1 MAIHDD
7 LVAPVAIHPAAFF
20 GVTDPALDP
29 TNNVLA
35 YKLWVD
41 TTSGPPYALK
51 IRNATNTAWEAVSGG
66 GSGSSTVMGPP
77 GFAEDGEPGEIGV
90 PGLAGAPGVAGSIAE
105 DGWIAAGETWT
116 FAAADAPT
124 FTFTV
129 PTNLTAK
136 YTPGT
141 RIKLTHAATVKY
153 FIVTASVFGASTT
166 VTVYGGTDYTLA
178 AGAITLPFF
187 SRMKGPAGF
196 PLSPDKWTVVTTD
209 TTLATQAAPV
219 AGTWYNLGSIQ
230 VSIPIGAWY
239 VDYQTNQYTA
249 RTGAATGIGQTATL
263 STGSSSETDTEF
275 TSFSQT
281 TQAST
286 ASVDW
291 AVFAS
296 RSKQLVLS
304 SKTSYFL
311 NAKTVFSSITSIN
324 HYGSI
329 AATKIRALCAYL

>member
-7 LVAPVAIHPAAFF
+7 LVSPVAIHPAAFV
-20 GVTDPALDP
+20 GVTDPALD
-29 TNNVLA
+29 TANNVLA
-35 YKLWVD
+35 YKLWVN
-41 TTSGPPYALK
+41 TSGGPPYTLK
-51 IRNATNTAWEAVSGG
+51 IRNVTNTGWDTVSG
-66 GSGSSTVMGPP
+66 SGASASVTGPP
-77 GFAEDGEPGEIGV
+77 GVGGEDGDDGAIGV
-90 PGLAGAPGVAGSIAE
+90 PGVAGATGATGSIAE

-141 RIKLTHAATVKY
+141 RLKLTHAATVKY

-196 PLSPDKWTVVTTD
+196 PLDPIKWTVKVAD
-209 TTLATQAAPV
+209 TTLRTQASPV
-219 AGTWYNLGSIQ
+219 SGTWYNLGSLTI
-230 VSIPIGAWY
+230 SIPIGAWR
-239 VDYQTNQYTA
+239 VGYQGQIGLDGG
-249 RTGAATGIGQTATL
+249 GAEVNPSVNITL

-275 TSFSQT
+275 SIFAQVNG
-281 TQAST
+281 T
-286 ASVDW
+286 AAAGDVY
-291 AVFAS
+291 ALGA
-296 RSKQLVLS
+296 RSKFLNLA

-311 NAKTVFSSITSIN
+311 NLKTGDGTATTLYLYSSVS
-324 HYGSI
+324 
-329 AATKIRALCAYL
+329 ATLIEAICAYL